1 MVWPKGK
8 KRSTSLPTKVKKE
21 DLNLFL
27 RIWDRESILDLQGLS
42 GRTKGNYD
50 FHISI
55 VPFIFFLWRWAL
67 ENHNITLEQ
76 ALIKCWPQLQELFRN
91 KKDIV
96 SDKPIAPPTLLQAR
110 QNLGI
115 DIPFEMLDKATERL
129 FERFDEMTRW
139 KGLRLY
145 AVDGSN
151 LNLPRRKELIKE
163 FGHHNSGDK
172 ESYYPQAQFVTL
184 ELLNM
189 GWIVDYILDH
199 CHGSELDNA
208 KQLCERLGMNDL
220 LITDR
225 LYFEPAWFEELT
237 GKGTLILVRLASNR
251 YKSLIDEHRLLVELK
266 RIKGEI
272 IDIDV
277 ELKVKSNSRGN
288 PKSLLPV
295 RYIEIPR
302 ENNETL
308 RFLTTLPRSLASVD
322 EIQELYKR
330 RWGIETDY
338 KIFKGQ
344 NHLPD
349 VASRKVSTVEQEIIF
364 RVLAHNSV
372 RWVQA
377 EACELARIEELVEE
391 KN

>member
-8 KRSTSLPTKVKKE
+8 KRSTDLPLKVKKE

-42 GRTKGNYD
+42 SRTKGNYD

-55 VPFIFFLWRWAL
+55 VPFIFFLWCWAL
-67 ENHNITLEQ
+67 ENRKITLEQ
-76 ALIKCWPQLQELFRN
+76 ALIKCWSQLQELFHG

-96 SDKPIAPPTLLQAR
+96 SDKPISPPTLLQAR

-115 DIPFEMLDKATERL
+115 DIPFAMLNNATERV

-139 KGLRLY
+139 KGLRVY

-151 LNLPRRKELIKE
+151 LNLPRRKELVEE
-163 FGHHNSGDK
+163 FGHHISGDK
-172 ESYYPQAQFVTL
+172 EAYYPQAQFVTL

-189 GWIVDYILDH
+189 GWIVDYVLDH
-199 CHGSELDNA
+199 CYGSELDNA
-208 KQLCERLGMNDL
+208 KQLSERLGMNDL
-220 LITDR
+220 MIADR
-225 LYFEPAWFEELT
+225 LYFDPAWFKELT
-237 GKGTLILVRLASNR
+237 EKGTSILVRLASNR
-251 YKSLIDEHRLLVELK
+251 YQSLIDEDRLLVELN
-266 RIKGEI
+266 RIEGDT
-272 IDIDV
+272 IDIDA
-277 ELKVKSNSRGN
+277 ELKVKSKSGGK
-288 PKSLLPV
+288 PGSLLPV

-302 ENNETL
+302 EDNETL
-308 RFLTTLPRSLASVD
+308 RFLTTLPRSLASID
-322 EIQELYKR
+322 EIQELYKQ

-338 KIFKGQ
+338 RIFKGPD
-344 NHLPD
+344 HLPD

-377 EACELARIEELVEE
+377 EACELARQEELVEE